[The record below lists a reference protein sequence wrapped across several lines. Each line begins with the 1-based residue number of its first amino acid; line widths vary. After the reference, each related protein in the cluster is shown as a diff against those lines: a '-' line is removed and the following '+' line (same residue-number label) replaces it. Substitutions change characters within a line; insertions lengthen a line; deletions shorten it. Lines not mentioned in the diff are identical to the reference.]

1 MPAATTHVEFAK
13 DVFVELPKDTQQAI
27 DNFPMYYLGSQG
39 PDIFFFSKGVVLPG
53 TLYSLGQKMH
63 DEKIQEVISYLQDY
77 TKEHPSLYPYYAG
90 YICHYALDRVVHPL
104 VNYYAKVSAM
114 KDSEAH
120 FQYEG
125 DIDVYTLNKK
135 QHGYDVYD
143 RIRLTKQ
150 DAKAL
155 SQMYHYLF
163 LAVYQL
169 NVKES
174 AIQEAIVHMPVL
186 TKWLRP
192 GKKWK
197 YNLVSR
203 IENRIGKRFVS
214 AMMLDEK
221 DPVNSPVFNK
231 NHEVWMNLDKEDT
244 RSFEDL
250 YQLAI
255 QEASLLLTNF
265 NLDQVN
271 LDFIGK
277 PL

>member
-53 TLYSLGQKMH
+53 TLYSLGQKM
-63 DEKIQEVISYLQDY
+63 QEVISYLQDY

>member
-1 MPAATTHVEFAK
+1 
-13 DVFVELPKDTQQAI
+13 
-27 DNFPMYYLGSQG
+27 
-39 PDIFFFSKGVVLPG
+39 
-53 TLYSLGQKMH
+53 MH
-63 DEKIQEVISYLQDY
+63 DEKIQEVITFLQDY

-104 VNYYAKVSAM
+104 VNYYAKVSPM

-163 LAVYQL
+163 LEVYQL

-174 AIQEAIVHMPVL
+174 AIQEAIIHMPVL

-221 DPVNSPVFNK
+221 DPVNSPFFNK
-231 NHEVWMNLDKEDT
+231 NHEVWMNQDKEDT

-255 QEASLLLTNF
+255 QEASLLLTQF